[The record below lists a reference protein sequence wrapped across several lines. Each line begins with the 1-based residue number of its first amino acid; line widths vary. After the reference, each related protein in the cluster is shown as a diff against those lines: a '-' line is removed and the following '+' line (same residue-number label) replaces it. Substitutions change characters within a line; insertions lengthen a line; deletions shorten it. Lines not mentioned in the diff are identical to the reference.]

1 MSRDLRVPQISH
13 CVSEEEIISAQIES
27 LIRKRVIVEAS
38 RKSGGFI
45 STVLTRKIK
54 SGTFRFIWNLKHL
67 TDFVVYKHFEMESI
81 LDVFKI
87 IKKGVWMANVDIKD
101 AFFTIPIN
109 EVYQKYFMFEWLG
122 KIYKFIAMPSGYSDV
137 ICLFAKVSKPV
148 YACLRQQ
155 GYLSVIF
162 VDNLHLQ
169 GDTKQKCLQNI

>member
-1 MSRDLRVPQISH
+1 MSGDLRVPQISH

-109 EVYQKYFMFEWLG
+109 EVYQKYFIL
-122 KIYKFIAMPSGYSDV
+122 SG
-137 ICLFAKVSKPV
+137 
-148 YACLRQQ
+148 
-155 GYLSVIF
+155 
-162 VDNLHLQ
+162 
-169 GDTKQKCLQNI
+169 